1 MRIAKA
7 VVESLSITA
16 GSSDKEWPLECLSR
30 VLGNSHARFLGG
42 LELVTAPGYPTFMYR
57 CRFSQ

>member
-7 VVESLSITA
+7 VIEGLSITA

-30 VLGNSHARFLGG
+30 VLGNSHAAFLKGEG
-42 LELVTAPGYPTFMYR
+42 DGNTSPLFNKNLVLKN
-57 CRFSQ
+57 